1 MKIIKVTETVDNIN
15 QTGSGNVNDVSWTLR
30 TKDNSI
36 IPAGSLVK
44 VLEISGVKL
53 IVEPYME
60 DTQNQKLTE
69 PKRLEVLKQKLNA
82 ETDEKKVRYFDGYI
96 DGMVETLTLFS
107 CLEQGRFQN
116 KWEETLEKLHR
127 EQEEK

>member
-1 MKIIKVTETVDNIN
+1 MAKQKREINEEFADVWSEIISERV
-15 QTGSGNVNDVSWTLR
+15 
-30 TKDNSI
+30 
-36 IPAGSLVK
+36 
-44 VLEISGVKL
+44 
-53 IVEPYME
+53 
-60 DTQNQKLTE
+60 
-69 PKRLEVLKQKLNA
+69 EVLKQKLME
-82 ETDEKKVRYFDGYI
+82 ETDEKKARYI

>member
-1 MKIIKVTETVDNIN
+1 MAKQKREIN
-15 QTGSGNVNDVSWTLR
+15 EEFADVWS
-30 TKDNSI
+30 
-36 IPAGSLVK
+36 
-44 VLEISGVKL
+44 EIVS
-53 IVEPYME
+53 E
-60 DTQNQKLTE
+60 
-69 PKRLEVLKQKLNA
+69 RLEVLKQKLNA

-96 DGMVETLTLFS
+96 DGMVEALTLFS

>member
-1 MKIIKVTETVDNIN
+1 MAKQKREIN
-15 QTGSGNVNDVSWTLR
+15 EEFADVWS
-30 TKDNSI
+30 
-36 IPAGSLVK
+36 
-44 VLEISGVKL
+44 EIVSERV
-53 IVEPYME
+53 
-60 DTQNQKLTE
+60 
-69 PKRLEVLKQKLNA
+69 EVLKQKLNA

-96 DGMVETLTLFS
+96 DGMVEALTLFS

>member
-1 MKIIKVTETVDNIN
+1 MAKQKREIN
-15 QTGSGNVNDVSWTLR
+15 EEFADVWS
-30 TKDNSI
+30 
-36 IPAGSLVK
+36 
-44 VLEISGVKL
+44 EIVS
-53 IVEPYME
+53 E
-60 DTQNQKLTE
+60 
-69 PKRLEVLKQKLNA
+69 RLEVLKQKLNA

-96 DGMVETLTLFS
+96 VGMVEALTLFS

>member
-1 MKIIKVTETVDNIN
+1 MAKQKREINEEFADVWSEIISERV
-15 QTGSGNVNDVSWTLR
+15 
-30 TKDNSI
+30 
-36 IPAGSLVK
+36 
-44 VLEISGVKL
+44 
-53 IVEPYME
+53 
-60 DTQNQKLTE
+60 
-69 PKRLEVLKQKLNA
+69 EVLKQKLME
-82 ETDEKKVRYFDGYI
+82 ETDKKKARYFDGYI

>member
-1 MKIIKVTETVDNIN
+1 MAKQKREINEEFADVWSEIISERV
-15 QTGSGNVNDVSWTLR
+15 
-30 TKDNSI
+30 
-36 IPAGSLVK
+36 
-44 VLEISGVKL
+44 
-53 IVEPYME
+53 
-60 DTQNQKLTE
+60 
-69 PKRLEVLKQKLNA
+69 EVLKQKLNA

-96 DGMVETLTLFS
+96 DGMVEALTLFS

>member
-1 MKIIKVTETVDNIN
+1 MAKQKREIN
-15 QTGSGNVNDVSWTLR
+15 EEFADVWS
-30 TKDNSI
+30 
-36 IPAGSLVK
+36 
-44 VLEISGVKL
+44 EIVSERV
-53 IVEPYME
+53 
-60 DTQNQKLTE
+60 
-69 PKRLEVLKQKLNA
+69 EVLKQKLME

>member
-1 MKIIKVTETVDNIN
+1 MK
-15 QTGSGNVNDVSWTLR
+15 QW
-30 TKDNSI
+30 
-36 IPAGSLVK
+36 
-44 VLEISGVKL
+44 
-53 IVEPYME
+53 
-60 DTQNQKLTE
+60 Q
-69 PKRLEVLKQKLNA
+69 VLKQKLNA

-96 DGMVETLTLFS
+96 DGMVEALTLFS

>member
-1 MKIIKVTETVDNIN
+1 MAKQKREINEEFADVWSEIISERV
-15 QTGSGNVNDVSWTLR
+15 
-30 TKDNSI
+30 
-36 IPAGSLVK
+36 
-44 VLEISGVKL
+44 
-53 IVEPYME
+53 
-60 DTQNQKLTE
+60 
-69 PKRLEVLKQKLNA
+69 EVLKQKLME
-82 ETDEKKVRYFDGYI
+82 ETDEKKARYLDGYI